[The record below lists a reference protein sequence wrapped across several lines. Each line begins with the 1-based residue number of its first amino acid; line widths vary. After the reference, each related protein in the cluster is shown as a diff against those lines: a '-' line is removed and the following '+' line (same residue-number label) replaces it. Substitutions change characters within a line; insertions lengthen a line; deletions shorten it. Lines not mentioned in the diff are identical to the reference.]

1 MIVLK
6 YVQVIIMKFILIRH
20 GETYANALYNTDKRI
35 LIGALDEPVSQLN
48 EVGIQQANETK
59 IILENYK
66 VDEVYSSDLGR
77 TRQTASIIFND
88 KDIHYTSLLRE
99 RSLGSDE
106 GKLVDEVFSRDEVW
120 KYHVNTEEDS
130 IEECLTKKVIDG
142 ESYTEVMN
150 RCKKFLSQ
158 FNMNED
164 KTIAV
169 VAHFH
174 LFRCF
179 IYVLLNKEPDRE
191 MMRMLIPNA
200 YPIVYTYINN
210 TFVLENRG

>member
-1 MIVLK
+1 MR
-6 YVQVIIMKFILIRH
+6 FILIRH

-35 LIGALDEPVSQLN
+35 LIGALDQPVSQLN
-48 EVGIQQANETK
+48 EVGIQQAKDTK
-59 IILENYK
+59 VLLENYA

-77 TRQTASIIFND
+77 TKQTASIIFLNSN
-88 KDIHYTSLLRE
+88 IQYTSLLRE

-106 GKLVDEVFSRDEVW
+106 GKTVQEVFSRDDVW

-130 IEECLTKKVIDG
+130 IEDCLNKKVIDG
-142 ESYTEVMN
+142 ESYIDVMN

-158 FNMNED
+158 FDIND
-164 KTIAV
+164 SKTIAV
-169 VAHFH
+169 VSHFH
-174 LFRCF
+174 FLRCF

-200 YPIVYTYINN
+200 YPMIYTYENN
-210 TFVLENRG
+210 KFILENRG